1 MAALVTALYDLIL
14 SSVLVLLIIES
25 GSYPCFTFFVN
36 NSVPVQ
42 EYHVFKEPSPRAFL
56 LVLVVCSF
64 TKLSDSKNVES
75 ADFTNR

>member
-1 MAALVTALYDLIL
+1 MAAFVTALYYLIQ
-14 SSVLVLLIIES
+14 SSVLVQLIIES
-25 GSYPCFTFFVN
+25 GSHTSLAFFVN

-56 LVLVVCSF
+56 IVLVVCSF